1 MIYSMYAIYMIFYV
15 ISAALSSNGYYTLS
29 AILLCISAVGL
40 YVRRYRIHRN
50 IIDLQGVFSLF
61 WIGGQ
66 GISCLKLSYLQV
78 DWSIQTWVCFFLV
91 YIGFCI
97 VYELYERYFENNK
110 KYLNRVNKNKFS
122 EKKLLN
128 SIIIL
133 TAISV
138 LCFIVE
144 ALILGFIPLF
154 SSEPHAYS
162 YFNISGVHYFTV
174 SCILVPCLSVLFV
187 MSDKKSLISMSKA
200 DKIILIISNILAFI
214 IPILCVS
221 RFQLMAMVLLTLFT
235 FISVL
240 GEISRKLL
248 IRILLGTV
256 CLVVPL
262 YIGLTVARNHDVEYL
277 NGIFEM
283 KNTNMPIFI
292 TQPYMYIANN
302 YDNFNCLV
310 VQLTEHTYGLRM
322 LFPVWAFSG
331 LKFIKPELVNFPIYV
346 TKTELTTVTLIY
358 DAYYDFGVIGVF
370 IFGIFCGIF
379 SAVVSSFRKLHYNPV
394 IHILYAQTVMY
405 FILSFFTTWF
415 SNPTTWFWYGVTLII
430 FIFCKSKN
438 LSEK

>member
-1 MIYSMYAIYMIFYV
+1 MIYSMYAIYLIFYV
-15 ISAALSSNGYYTLS
+15 MSAALSSNGYYILS

-40 YVRRYRIHRN
+40 YIRRYRIHRN

-78 DWSIQTWVCFFLV
+78 DWSVQTWVCFFLV
-91 YIGFCI
+91 YMGFCI
-97 VYELYERYFENNK
+97 VCELYEKYLGNNT
-110 KYLNRVNKNKFS
+110 KYLNRNNANKFS
-122 EKKLLN
+122 EKKLLT

-133 TAISV
+133 TAISAI
-138 LCFIVE
+138 CFIAE

-162 YFNISGVHYFTV
+162 YFHISGVHYFTV
-174 SCILVPCLSVLFV
+174 SCILVPCLSVLFL
-187 MSDKKSLISMSKA
+187 MSNKKHLISKA
-200 DKIILIISNILAFI
+200 DKSILIISNILAFI

-221 RFQLMAMVLLTLFT
+221 RFQLMAMVILTLFT
-235 FISVL
+235 FISAL

-256 CLVVPL
+256 CLLLPL

-283 KNTNMPIFI
+283 KNANMPIFI

-370 IFGIFCGIF
+370 IFGIFCGVF
-379 SAVVSSFRKLHYNPV
+379 GVVVSALRKLHYNPV
-394 IHILYAQTVMY
+394 AHVLYAQTAMY